1 MKTKHLLTTL
11 LTLVACVAAGASRYN
26 PDTELP
32 KLQARLRIAGTSA
45 DSVKILYDMYDL
57 QPRAQRL
64 GTGKEIFRVA
74 GNAGDVSAQLDAVR
88 LNSNLYSQEADFARL
103 QSLVSGLPKSQE
115 RDETLLFLKLKD
127 LSYAS
132 RRPIKDGTDPVS
144 DLIHR
149 LNTTPMA
156 KQNPTQRL
164 LNLYSLTAYMRNV
177 PGSKMLINYMD
188 SLMMMVDGKDYK
200 LYALRNMI
208 YSEAS
213 NIYTDAGQE
222 KKAVEADRKL
232 LEVIGGL
239 EKKYSEAGRKY
250 RDYSESKYVVYRRI
264 LRNYKALTPAE
275 VDKCYQAIQ
284 SLAGTSGDVARD
296 KNGMSDVSIYY
307 NMAKGHYA
315 EALPLLKERLK
326 RDLPA
331 PVLRQTLL
339 MLQTAARETGDSA
352 TLISA
357 LSDYNQLM
365 ERLDKENLS
374 QKYQELQIAYDV
386 NKLKANN
393 ERLRMEK
400 VESEVRTLRANS
412 TYYIIFMVVFVVLLI
427 ILIYYWSRYRRNMM
441 RINRFAA
448 VMDRQCN
455 ILKAEKYS
463 DYDTIGTVS
472 QAPFRTSTDSAVML
486 RSIFSNVLYVSAIGQ
501 EDRERHL
508 EDTTINRVLHLTV
521 DQFRDCK
528 QPSTNLTVTY
538 PDPDFRIFTDTQC
551 MCYVLSHILDYAQRH
566 SGSGDIYME
575 AVHIPESH
583 LMQVIFRHDG
593 IRIPR
598 GNEQNLFENF
608 VDIDAMIKSDDS
620 VLFICRLIAFLLQ
633 CNIAYNPHKEGH
645 AQLVVTIPTYQ
656 KPC

>member
-11 LTLVACVAAGASRYN
+11 LTLVACVAAGASRHN
-26 PDTELP
+26 PDVELP
-32 KLQARLRIAGTSA
+32 RLQTQLRIAGTSS

-57 QPRAQRL
+57 QPRSQRL

-88 LNSNLYSQEADFARL
+88 LNSNLYNQEADFARL

-132 RRPIKDGTDPVS
+132 RRPVKEGSDPVS
-144 DLIHR
+144 DVIHK
-149 LNTTPMA
+149 LNTTPLA

-164 LNLYSLTAYMRNV
+164 LNLYTLTAYMRNV
-177 PGSKMLINYMD
+177 PGSKLLVSYMD
-188 SLMMMVDGKDYK
+188 SLMMMVDGRDYK

-232 LEVIGGL
+232 LEVIAGL
-239 EKKYSEAGRKY
+239 EKKYRDAGRKY
-250 RDYSESKYVVYRRI
+250 RDYSESKYVVYRRM

-275 VDKCYQAIQ
+275 VDKCYDAIH
-284 SLAGTSGDVARD
+284 SLAGASGDVARD
-296 KNGMSDVSIYY
+296 VNGMRDVSIYY

-357 LSDYNQLM
+357 LSDYNMLM
-365 ERLDKENLS
+365 DRLDKENLS

-400 VESEVRTLRANS
+400 AESEVRTLRANS
-412 TYYIIFMVVFVVLLI
+412 TYYIIFMVVFVVLLV

-448 VMDRQCN
+448 IMDRQCN
-455 ILKAEKYS
+455 CLLY
-463 DYDTIGTVS
+463 
-472 QAPFRTSTDSAVML
+472 TSPSP
-486 RSIFSNVLYVSAIGQ
+486 
-501 EDRERHL
+501 
-508 EDTTINRVLHLTV
+508 
-521 DQFRDCK
+521 RD
-528 QPSTNLTVTY
+528 
-538 PDPDFRIFTDTQC
+538 
-551 MCYVLSHILDYAQRH
+551 
-566 SGSGDIYME
+566 
-575 AVHIPESH
+575 
-583 LMQVIFRHDG
+583 
-593 IRIPR
+593 
-598 GNEQNLFENF
+598 
-608 VDIDAMIKSDDS
+608 
-620 VLFICRLIAFLLQ
+620 
-633 CNIAYNPHKEGH
+633 
-645 AQLVVTIPTYQ
+645 
-656 KPC
+656 